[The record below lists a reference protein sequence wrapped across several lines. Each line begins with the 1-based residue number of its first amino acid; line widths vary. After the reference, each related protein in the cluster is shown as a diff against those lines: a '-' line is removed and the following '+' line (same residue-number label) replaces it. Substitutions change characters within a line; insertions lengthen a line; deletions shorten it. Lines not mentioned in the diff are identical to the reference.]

1 MKYLVMGH
9 SGSGKSTLTKLIS
22 EIKHIP
28 LLYLDCVHFE
38 SDWKARDDEQAKKI
52 VKKFLNSNDSWVI
65 DGNYFKFELEE
76 RVKQAD
82 VIIYLNFNRI
92 ECLIRAYKRYFKYK
106 GKERE
111 SISKGCYETMDNEFI
126 GWILKDGRSK
136 KRIEKF
142 NEIIKTPN
150 KQIVVIKNQKQLDK
164 FINALKSGN
173 RIEDIM

>member
-9 SGSGKSTLTKLIS
+9 SGSGKSTLTKIIS

-38 SDWKARDDEQAKKI
+38 RDWKARNDEEARKI
-52 VKKFLNSNDSWVI
+52 VKEFMDNNESWVI
-65 DGNYFKFELEE
+65 DGNYFKFELEK
-76 RVKQAD
+76 RIKQAD

-92 ECLIRAYKRYFKYK
+92 NCLIRAYKRYFKYK

-111 SISKGCYETMDNEFI
+111 SISKGCYETMDAEFI
-126 GWILKDGRSK
+126 GWILKDGRTK
-136 KRIEKF
+136 DRINKF

-150 KQIVVIKNQKQLDK
+150 KKIIVIKNQKQLNE
-164 FINALKSGN
+164 FINTLNSGS
-173 RIEDIM
+173 RLEDIM

>member
-9 SGSGKSTLTKLIS
+9 SGSGKSSLTKLIS

-38 SDWKARDDEQAKKI
+38 SDWKARNDEDAKKI
-52 VKKFLNSNDSWVI
+52 VKEFLDSNGSWVI

-82 VIIYLNFNRI
+82 IIIYLDFNRFD
-92 ECLIRAYKRYFKYK
+92 CLIRAYKRYFKYK

-111 SISKGCYETMDNEFI
+111 SISKGCYETMDLEFI
-126 GWILKDGRSK
+126 SWILKDGRTK
-136 KRIEKF
+136 NRIDKF
-142 NEIIKTPN
+142 KEIINTDGKT
-150 KQIVVIKNQKQLDK
+150 VFVLKNQKDLDN
-164 FINALKSGN
+164 FINKLKEES
-173 RIEDIM
+173 M